1 MGKDL
6 RGKELGVGI
15 TQRKDGLY
23 QGRYKDRFGKSKTIY
38 NSKLSELRK
47 ELSKAVTD
55 NQQFTSVRDSITLD
69 AWFDRWMNVYK
80 KKRVRPNTIREYT
93 HIYKK
98 NISPYLGNH
107 EITSIRKSD
116 VQLLIDKA
124 SDDNYK
130 YERQSKIK
138 VILNDMFSRAM
149 EDDLMIKNPAKGV
162 KLRADKE
169 VNAFAL
175 TVEQQNE
182 FLKRA
187 RAHFTTTCI
196 MWQLIQACV
205 QENCLHSRLQMY
217 IWMRD
222 ILMLIRHLCIRNT
235 LKIKARHFM
244 LSHQK
249 PSRVTDTYQLTVC
262 ARNI

>member
-1 MGKDL
+1 M
-6 RGKELGVGI
+6 
-15 TQRKDGLY
+15 
-23 QGRYKDRFGKSKTIY
+23 
-38 NSKLSELRK
+38 
-47 ELSKAVTD
+47 TD

-69 AWFDRWMNVYK
+69 VWFDRWMNVYK

-175 TVEQQNE
+175 TVEQQSE

-187 RAHFTTTCI
+187 KVHFTTTCI
-196 MWQLIQACV
+196 MWQLIQVCA
-205 QENCLHSRLQMY
+205 QENCLHSRLQIY
-217 IWMRD
+217 IWTRG

>member
-47 ELSKAVTD
+47 ELSKAVSD

-130 YERQSKIK
+130 YERQGKIK

-182 FLKRA
+182 F
-187 RAHFTTTCI
+187 FE
-196 MWQLIQACV
+196 ACKG
-205 QENCLHSRLQMY
+205 CLLYTSPSP
-217 IWMRD
+217 RD
-222 ILMLIRHLCIRNT
+222 
-235 LKIKARHFM
+235 
-244 LSHQK
+244 
-249 PSRVTDTYQLTVC
+249 
-262 ARNI
+262 